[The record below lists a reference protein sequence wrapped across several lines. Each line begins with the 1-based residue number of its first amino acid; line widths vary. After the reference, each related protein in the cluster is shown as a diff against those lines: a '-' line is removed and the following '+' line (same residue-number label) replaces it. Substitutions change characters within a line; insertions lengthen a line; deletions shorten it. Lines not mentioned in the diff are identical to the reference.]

1 MLFRSSLSIETTDL
15 GTIGPRLVRLVHA
28 LDHLTELHDDLK
40 QVPPAV
46 VGGQPVAG
54 FEAGAQALGSWLQ
67 ATKDPKEAHDPAI
80 FKALEDASKQLNEKR
95 KTDRAK
101 ILEDIALQRTPM
113 ATARAALE
121 TLAWADLTLYHSW
134 RLTESLRIAS
144 AR

>member
-1 MLFRSSLSIETTDL
+1 MT
-15 GTIGPRLVRLVHA
+15 
-28 LDHLTELHDDLK
+28 
-40 QVPPAV
+40 
-46 VGGQPVAG
+46 G
-54 FEAGAQALGSWLQ
+54 FEAGAQALGSWLE
-67 ATKDPKEAHDPAI
+67 ATKEPNETPGPAI
-80 FKALEDASKQLNEKR
+80 FKALEAASKQLNEER

-113 ATARAALE
+113 ATARADLE